1 MDHTSRHSSAGI
13 QWISRGYRINTLLLL
28 SLSIKPSSRCP
39 ALERPSIRRP
49 TVLPGM
55 AAMTSASVCG
65 VCICVRFVSGCVYVS
80 ECCCQKREKLM
91 TQSPVE
97 ALDVLEA
104 VLIAVV
110 LQRSHT
116 HTHIHATRTHTNTHI
131 QFP

>member
-1 MDHTSRHSSAGI
+1 M
-13 QWISRGYRINTLLLL
+13 
-28 SLSIKPSSRCP
+28 
-39 ALERPSIRRP
+39 
-49 TVLPGM
+49 LPGM

-65 VCICVRFVSGCVYVS
+65 VWCVVCGICVRFVSGCVYVS